1 LLIQYF
7 INRFASFCFLTLKRL
22 IKITKMEILANLDPL
37 LKAFWF
43 VAIPTS
49 LVFIIQTIMTF
60 FGADSSDGLDADLGG
75 DAGGDAQFQ
84 LFSLRNLI
92 NFLLGFSWTGISL
105 YFSIPNRMILLLLAI
120 AVGVFFVYIF
130 FVVIKQIMRL
140 AEDNSFKYSNTLN
153 KTAQVYLTIPGK
165 KKGKGKIM
173 ISIKGSFHE
182 LDAMT
187 EKESIPTGSTVK
199 VVKIE
204 NSDILIVETI

>member
-1 LLIQYF
+1 
-7 INRFASFCFLTLKRL
+7 
-22 IKITKMEILANLDPL
+22 MEILANLDPL

-140 AEDNSFKYSNTLN
+140 AEDDSFKYSNTLN